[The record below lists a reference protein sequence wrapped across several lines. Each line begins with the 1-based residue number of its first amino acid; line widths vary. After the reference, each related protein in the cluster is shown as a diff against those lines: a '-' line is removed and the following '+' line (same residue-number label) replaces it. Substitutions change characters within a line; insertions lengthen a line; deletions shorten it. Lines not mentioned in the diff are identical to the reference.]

1 MVSRESAEDYLEAI
15 LIIGKEKGK
24 VRSIDV
30 AKYLGI
36 TKPSVSVAMKNLRN
50 EGFIDVDEKGL
61 LSLLPP
67 GEEIANKT
75 YEKHV
80 TLRDMLISLGVNKE
94 TATLDACRMEH
105 VISEESFKALK
116 EHAKEKL

>member
-1 MVSRESAEDYLEAI
+1 MVIRESAEDYLEAI

-67 GEEIANKT
+67 GAEIANKT

-80 TLRDMLISLGVNKE
+80 TLRDMLISLGVNRE

>member
-1 MVSRESAEDYLEAI
+1 MVIRESAEDYLEAI

-50 EGFIDVDEKGL
+50 EGFIDVDVKGL

-67 GEEIANKT
+67 GEEIAKKT

-80 TLRDMLISLGVNKE
+80 TLRDMLISLGVNRE

>member
-1 MVSRESAEDYLEAI
+1 MVIRESAEDYLEAI

-80 TLRDMLISLGVNKE
+80 TLRDMLISLGVNRE

-105 VISEESFKALK
+105 VISEESFKALE

>member
-1 MVSRESAEDYLEAI
+1 MVIRESAEDYLEAI

-80 TLRDMLISLGVNKE
+80 TLRDMLISLGVHRE

>member
-1 MVSRESAEDYLEAI
+1 MVIRESAEDYLEAI

-116 EHAKEKL
+116 EHGKEKL

>member
-1 MVSRESAEDYLEAI
+1 MVIRESAEDYLEAI

-80 TLRDMLISLGVNKE
+80 TLRDMLISLGVNRE
-94 TATLDACRMEH
+94 TATLDACRREH

>member
-1 MVSRESAEDYLEAI
+1 MIIRESAEDYLEAI

-36 TKPSVSVAMKNLRN
+36 TKPSVSVAMKNLRS
-50 EGFIDVDEKGL
+50 EGFIEVDEKGL

-67 GEEIANKT
+67 GSAIAEKT

-80 TLRDMLISLGVNKE
+80 TLRDMLISLGVDKE
-94 TATLDACRMEH
+94 TATVDACRMEH
-105 VISEESFKALK
+105 VISEASFLALK
-116 EHAKEKL
+116 SHSKEKV